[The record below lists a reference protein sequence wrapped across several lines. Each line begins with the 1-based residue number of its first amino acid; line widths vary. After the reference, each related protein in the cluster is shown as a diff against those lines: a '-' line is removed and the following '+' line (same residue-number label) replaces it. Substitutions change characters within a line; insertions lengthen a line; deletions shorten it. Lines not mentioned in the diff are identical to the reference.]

1 MHTQLFVLRSE
12 VSLGSKGQ
20 KFCFLCDVFLVKV
33 NDIEAEA
40 SEKFNELVKVKKIE
54 DKNVLKILETSNGII
69 LFPKYEISLTCK
81 YTNRKK
87 INLFKFSLSINNG
100 FHNPL

>member
-1 MHTQLFVLRSE
+1 MHTQLSVLRSE
-12 VSLGSKGQ
+12 VSLGSQGQ

-40 SEKFNELVKVKKIE
+40 LEKFNELVKVKKTE
-54 DKNVLKILETSNGII
+54 DKNVLKIIETSNGII
-69 LFPKYEISLTCK
+69 LFPKYVISLTCK

-87 INLFKFSLSINNG
+87 IN
-100 FHNPL
+100 